1 MNAYDRIYLEKAQ
14 SALGSMLDY
23 AVYDLG
29 YEPDRFWALFITSG
43 LAARFGGGDCALTV
57 GKSGVEL
64 AWMVIETALG
74 EGAAVRPNYTADRSP
89 EYWAGWALAYYQ
101 WFSALS
107 FKEIQNA
114 IPLSEIISLYVPY
127 HEMDLRQFAD
137 KMSEL
142 YKARLPEPNLKRRR
156 KLLGLTQRELAER
169 SGIPLRTIQQYE
181 QRQKD
186 INKAQAEYI
195 IALSGVL
202 CCEPEALIERV
213 YL

>member
-1 MNAYDRIYLEKAQ
+1 MMNAYDRIYLEKAQ
-14 SALGSMLDY
+14 TALGSMLDY

-29 YEPDRFWALFITSG
+29 YEPDPFWELFIASG
-43 LAARFGGGDCALTV
+43 MAARFGSGDCALTV

-64 AWMVIETALG
+64 ARLVIEVTLG
-74 EGAAVRPNYTADRSP
+74 GEVSVKPNYTADRSP

-101 WFSALS
+101 WFSGLS
-107 FKEIQNA
+107 FKEIQSA
-114 IPLSEIISLYVPY
+114 VPLSKIITLYTPY

-137 KMSEL
+137 KMSAL

-156 KLLGLTQRELAER
+156 KLLGLTQSELAVR

-186 INKAQAEYI
+186 INKAQAEYL
-195 IALSGVL
+195 IALSKVL
-202 CCEPEALIERV
+202 SCQPEALIERV
-213 YL
+213 